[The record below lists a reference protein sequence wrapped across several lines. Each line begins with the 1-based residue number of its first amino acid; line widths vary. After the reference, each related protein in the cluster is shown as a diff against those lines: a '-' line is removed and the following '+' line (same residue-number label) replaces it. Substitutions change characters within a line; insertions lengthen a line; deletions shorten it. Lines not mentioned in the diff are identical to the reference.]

1 MAQTDNGRDLGV
13 ATSRPTLDGLT
24 VGSTTTGVTAIVEL
38 GQAATDKVALWGV
51 TASVQYGTIGT
62 IASGTAVTTAAYV
75 TANQGPDIATLF
87 TAVNSITAALRN
99 AGIIKT

>member
-1 MAQTDNGRDLGV
+1 MAQPDTGRDLGV
-13 ATSRPTLDGLT
+13 STSRPTLDGLT
-24 VGSTTTGVTAIVEL
+24 VGGTALGTAAIVEL

-62 IASGTAVTTAAYV
+62 VASGTATTTATFGAGG
-75 TANQGPDIATLF
+75 NPDIVTLF

>member
-1 MAQTDNGRDLGV
+1 MAQTDTGRDLGV

-51 TASVQYGTIGT
+51 TASVQYATIGT
-62 IASGTAVTTAAYV
+62 IASGTAAV
-75 TANQGPDIATLF
+75 TATYGTPSPDIATLF

-99 AGIIKT
+99 VGIIKT